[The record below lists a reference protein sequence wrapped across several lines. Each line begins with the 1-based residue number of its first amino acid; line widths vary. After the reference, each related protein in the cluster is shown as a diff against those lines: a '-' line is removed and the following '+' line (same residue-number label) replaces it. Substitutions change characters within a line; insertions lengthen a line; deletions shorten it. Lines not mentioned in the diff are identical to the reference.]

1 VKAIAYLVLRTL
13 AAHAIGASSRQR
25 SAGGSNV
32 RSTMRFL
39 RLCLLT
45 SLATVVCA
53 RPAAA
58 QFSAHATSKVTG
70 FSFFDASNLL
80 DRDIKNLPDLPAAD
94 THAQV
99 FIPIVPPDPPRNGSG
114 GSELSAVASASA
126 KPGVLRASLNLHATG
141 GGGNGSGIFSAGVHG
156 TGQAS
161 AGWSDTFLL
170 QSAAVPNGFQMIIKA
185 PLLIS
190 GLFNGNATVSQPD
203 PDRVLDIGSGGIVSG
218 SVRVSSLSRDA
229 TFVGA
234 HPVPF
239 VDLGT
244 INLNPFTGIGDYQ
257 FVGSHP
263 NIEATFAITNGVPY
277 RLALDLDIF
286 GDVTAERDQIA
297 DFDAEFQ
304 HTLLWGGIESVRDAT
319 TGAPITDWTITS
331 DSGFDYSK
339 PADVPEPST
348 AALLAI
354 GCVVALVVC
363 RR

>member
-1 VKAIAYLVLRTL
+1 MTLLRSFLVVSL
-13 AAHAIGASSRQR
+13 AA
-25 SAGGSNV
+25 
-32 RSTMRFL
+32 
-39 RLCLLT
+39 
-45 SLATVVCA
+45 VVCA

-70 FSFFDASNLL
+70 FSFFDASNSAES
-80 DRDIKNLPDLPAAD
+80 DIDNLPDLPEAD
-94 THAQV
+94 THAQI
-99 FIPIVPPDPPRNGSG
+99 FIPIVPPDPPRNGAG
-114 GSELSAVASASA
+114 GSELGAVASASA
-126 KPGVLRASLNLHATG
+126 KPGVLRASMSLHATG
-141 GGGNGSGIFSAGVHG
+141 GGGNGSGIFSTAVHG

-170 QSAAVPNGFQMIIKA
+170 QSPAVPIGFGINVKA
-185 PLLIS
+185 PLIIS

-203 PDRVLDIGSGGIVSG
+203 PDRVLDIGSGGIASG

-234 HPVPF
+234 HIVPS

-244 INLNPFTGIGDYQ
+244 MNLNPFRGINEFQ
-257 FVGSHP
+257 FVGPHP
-263 NIEATFAITNGVPY
+263 QIEVTFLITNGVPY

-286 GDVTAERDQIA
+286 GDVMAERDQIA
-297 DFDAEFQ
+297 DFDADFQ

-339 PADVPEPST
+339 PADVPEPSSLT
-348 AALLAI
+348 LF
-354 GCVVALVVC
+354 VC
-363 RR
+363 AVGFCGAQRWRAYRRCRC